1 MCWFDFG
8 KERFRNRV
16 AINRITFESTEKK
29 KFGWVVLD
37 FEKILNFL
45 TRRML
50 FSPSCAIFLKFGVY
64 GWFKV

>member
-37 FEKILNFL
+37 FEKILN
-45 TRRML
+45 TVGGM
-50 FSPSCAIFLKFGVY
+50 
-64 GWFKV
+64 GWFGRMMISWWLAGVFE